1 MRIHTEC
8 LICKSQ
14 KIKQL
19 SDYYESKGL
28 VKCEK
33 CGFVYMEK
41 IPTIEDLNSHYE
53 TYSYS
58 SEQYLSP
65 LTIESYNVLLD
76 EFEKYRK
83 TNKILDVGCGRGF
96 FLTQAKK
103 RGWEVYGT
111 EYTK

>member
-53 TYSYS
+53 DIFLIHQNSIC
-58 SEQYLSP
+58 P
-65 LTIESYNVLLD
+65 L
-76 EFEKYRK
+76 
-83 TNKILDVGCGRGF
+83 
-96 FLTQAKK
+96 
-103 RGWEVYGT
+103 
-111 EYTK
+111 